1 MMVGSILWNCWAA
14 LIGFSIYFFTTFQ
27 SFKTPT
33 TILFNS
39 FIIAFVVFL
48 IAFLVRFIIGFVFFL
63 PQSEESI
70 LSEGEIIVNNE
81 QTKEQQASQM
91 NNITEENAEEV
102 AKVVQSMM
110 LEDIK

>member
-14 LIGFSIYFFTTFQ
+14 LIGFSIYFFMTFQ

-48 IAFLVRFIIGFVFFL
+48 IAFLVRFIIGFVFFS
-63 PQSEESI
+63 PQSEEFN
-70 LSEGEIIVNNE
+70 LSEGELVVNNE

-91 NNITEENAEEV
+91 NNNIEENAEEV

>member
-1 MMVGSILWNCWAA
+1 MMVGSILWNCWAS

-39 FIIAFVVFL
+39 FLIALVVFL
-48 IAFLVRFIIGFVFFL
+48 IAFLVRFVIAFVFFS
-63 PQSEESI
+63 PQSED
-70 LSEGEIIVNNE
+70 LTLAEGGLAVNDG
-81 QTKEQQASQM
+81 QVKEQQTGQVH
-91 NNITEENAEEV
+91 NNIEEDAEEV